1 MKSRTPTMPLWQRVT
16 VITGIALG
24 YLGVAVFGVAALM
37 EFINTSTIILGL
49 LLIGGGVLVANAGRI
64 VMAVRQNS

>member
-1 MKSRTPTMPLWQRVT
+1 MKSSPMTQMPIWQRAA

-24 YLGVAVFGVAALM
+24 YLGVAVFGVAALF

-49 LLIGGGVLVANAGRI
+49 LLIGAGVVIAHIAAIIR
-64 VMAVRQNS
+64 VVKRA